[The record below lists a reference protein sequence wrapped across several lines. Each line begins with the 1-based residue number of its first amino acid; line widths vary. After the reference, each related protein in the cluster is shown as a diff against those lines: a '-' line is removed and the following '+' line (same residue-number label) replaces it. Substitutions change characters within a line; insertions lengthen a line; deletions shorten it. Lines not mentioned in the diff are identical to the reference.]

1 MYTWK
6 KNKNLTKVSRCIA
19 IGLSHMSVYIRDK
32 GGYVLEGITPITL
45 LSSMIKLATLTGAEP
60 NIEPET
66 PLLHVVHFVKLSK

>member
-1 MYTWK
+1 
-6 KNKNLTKVSRCIA
+6 
-19 IGLSHMSVYIRDK
+19 MSVYIRDK